1 MKKRIII
8 ISIISIIF
16 ILIGALVGLYI
27 YEKNK
32 FVLEIELKEN
42 NIEFGQEFNL
52 KDLIVSTNGIFE
64 DKIVKYYELGE
75 KEEVL
80 TYKDAHDKIK
90 TYNIKIN
97 VVDQTNPFILSS
109 SSVTAYA
116 GEEANLLNGVICAD
130 YVSNN
135 VKCYVDG
142 EYDLNT
148 IGSYELQYV
157 AEDESGNSVSK
168 GFTLNVKEKPK
179 PTKTTPSKPVL
190 TPFKDIYREHKKDNT
205 VLGIDVSTWQGDIDF
220 NKVKASGAEFVIIRM
235 GVFNDGKL
243 GMDYRYEDN
252 IKKAYE
258 AGLKIGLYFYSE
270 ASTEQEIIDSV
281 NYIVENVHYP
291 LDLGIAYDWEDWSN
305 YNSYHISLY
314 EFNRLG
320 YLFMEKLN
328 EKGYDSIIYGSTNYF
343 RNMWDMKDIPVW
355 VAQYYK
361 EVTYEGKYKMWQLTS
376 SGKID
381 GISGAVDVNVL
392 YLD

>member
-1 MKKRIII
+1 MKKVVIVL
-8 ISIISIIF
+8 IIF
-16 ILIGALVGLYI
+16 ILLAGTALGFYI

-32 FVLEIELKEN
+32 FVLEIELNENN

-52 KDLIVSTNGIFE
+52 KDLIISSNGIFE

-75 KEEVL
+75 KEEEL
-80 TYKDAHDKIK
+80 TYKDTHDKIK
-90 TYNIKIN
+90 TYKIKFNI
-97 VVDQTNPFILSS
+97 VDKTNPFILSS
-109 SSVTAYA
+109 SSVTAYV
-116 GEEANLLNGVICAD
+116 GEEPNLLSGVICAD

-135 VKCYVDG
+135 VKCYTEG
-142 EYDLNT
+142 EYDINT
-148 IGSYELQYV
+148 IGSYPMQYV

-190 TPFKDIYREHKKDNT
+190 TPFKDIYSKHKKDNT
-205 VLGIDVSTWQGDIDF
+205 ILGIDVSTWQGDIDF
-220 NKVKASGAEFVIIRM
+220 NKVKQAGAEFVIIRM

-243 GMDYRYEDN
+243 GMDIRYEDN

-320 YLFMEKLN
+320 YLFMEKLK

-376 SGKID
+376 SATID
-381 GISGAVDVNVL
+381 GIYGAVDVDVL